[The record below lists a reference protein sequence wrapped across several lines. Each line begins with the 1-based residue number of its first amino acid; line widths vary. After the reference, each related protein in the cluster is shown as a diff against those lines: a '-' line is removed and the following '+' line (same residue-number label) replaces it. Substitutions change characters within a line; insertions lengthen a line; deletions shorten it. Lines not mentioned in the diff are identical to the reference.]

1 MCHLTEIPPMRRID
15 LQPDVT
21 RVRMLVCCTS
31 CACMSGRPGSVGAD
45 PRNGWRDFCSP
56 AKNCERRV
64 AKHLFIAPRP
74 PERVAREPQRA
85 RDKYGAKDRS
95 SISSTKRLM
104 LSIK

>member
-21 RVRMLVCCTS
+21 RVRMRVCCTGS
-31 CACMSGRPGSVGAD
+31 ACVSGRPGSVGAD

-64 AKHLFIAPRP
+64 AKLIYC
-74 PERVAREPQRA
+74 PETAGAVRARA
-85 RDKYGAKDRS
+85 TKDRDKYGAKDR
-95 SISSTKRLM
+95 
-104 LSIK
+104 